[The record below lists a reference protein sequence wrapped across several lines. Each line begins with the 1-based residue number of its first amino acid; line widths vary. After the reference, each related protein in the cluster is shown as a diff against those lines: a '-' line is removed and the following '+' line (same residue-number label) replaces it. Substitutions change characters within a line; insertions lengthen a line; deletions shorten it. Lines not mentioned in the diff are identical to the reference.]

1 MSLPRVRYLRTT
13 DDLQLAW
20 AEAGTGPLLIQSGTW
35 LAHLEH
41 DLVSPVWRHW
51 INFFSERFCFVR
63 YDERGCG
70 MSDWNVKNLSLGR
83 WVELEDVVA
92 AVGPREPFTLLGV
105 SYGAAVS
112 VAYAA
117 RHPKQVARLIL
128 YGGFAQGWSRRGDA
142 AGLRFYKAIVELV
155 RSGWSQANPA
165 FRQVFTSRF
174 LPGATEPQ
182 ITWFNEF
189 CTKATSP
196 VNAAALLAAR
206 ADIDVTSLLGMLDL
220 PTLVVHSSGDQTVPI
235 SQGRLL
241 ASRIRGA
248 EFVQL
253 DSVNHILLEDE
264 PAWTRFREAVLKFT
278 GTTPTQGEQHDD
290 SPFASLSRR
299 EHQILMLVAEGH
311 ANAEIAGRLAI
322 SDKTVR
328 NHISHLYDKLGVWTR
343 AQAIVFA
350 RERGLLEK

>member
-20 AEAGTGPLLIQSGTW
+20 AESGSGPLLIQSGSW

-51 INFFSERFCFVR
+51 INFFSDRFCYVR

-70 MSDWNVKNLSLGR
+70 MSDWNVKNLSLDR
-83 WVELEDVVA
+83 WVDDLEDVVA
-92 AVGPREPFTLLGV
+92 AVGPREPFTLLGI

-112 VAYAA
+112 IAYAI
-117 RHPKQVARLIL
+117 RHPRQVSRLIL
-128 YGGFAQGWSRRGDA
+128 YGGFAQGWSRRGDP

-155 RSGWSQANPA
+155 RSGWSKDNPV

-174 LPGATEPQ
+174 IPGATEPQ
-182 ITWFNEF
+182 ISWFNEF

-206 ADIDVTSLLGMLDL
+206 ADIDITAMLGMLDV
-220 PTLVVHSSGDQTVPI
+220 PTLVLHASGDQTVPI

-264 PAWTRFREAVLKFT
+264 HAWIRFREAVLQFT
-278 GTTPTQGEQHDD
+278 DTDDVAEPVED
-290 SPFASLSRR
+290 SPFASLSPR
-299 EHQILMLVAEGH
+299 ELQILTLVADGL
-311 ANAEIAGRLAI
+311 ANADIAERLSI

-328 NHISHLYDKLGVWTR
+328 NHVSHLYDKLGVWTR

-350 RERGLLEK
+350 RDRGLRG